1 MLNTEQSVINL
12 LSIDDGNDTIWSWL
26 MDQVQ
31 LIAEGKSFESKKVLH
46 EEPLE
51 SSMELEVVDGRIV
64 VSMICFGFSLEY
76 SWELCWDSED
86 QFYLGNFKPHYFPE
100 KEDVNGC

>member
-46 EEPLE
+46 EEQLE
-51 SSMELEVVDGRIV
+51 SSME
-64 VSMICFGFSLEY
+64 
-76 SWELCWDSED
+76 
-86 QFYLGNFKPHYFPE
+86 H
-100 KEDVNGC
+100 